1 MKCLGCLAAVAAL
14 GLLVTLG
21 QVPAQAGWF
30 GLGDSSKP
38 GVAKEKKLPAKDKK
52 APSSRSKAP
61 AQSSAKKASGGS
73 AGWFGGLFASKKP
86 APTKKAAGPISS
98 GSSQKPK
105 QNKESSSPLASLFG
119 KKPSPR

>member
-1 MKCLGCLAAVAAL
+1 MKRLGRLVALAAI
-14 GLLVTLG
+14 GLLMGFG

-38 GVAKEKKLPAKDKK
+38 AAAKEKKLPAKDKK
-52 APSSRSKAP
+52 APSSKSKAG
-61 AQSSAKKASGGS
+61 AQSTAKKASGGS

-86 APTKKAAGPISS
+86 APKKVATPASS
-98 GSSQKPK
+98 ASTHVPK